1 MNLTLEFDDHYVL
14 SPTIRFHRGDIDYA
28 VNRMGEK
35 GTPVA
40 QGFEYNSGSNE
51 IFLTPEQI
59 VEFNRAALA
68 RGA

>member
-1 MNLTLEFDDHYVL
+1 MYLTLEFEDHYVL

-28 VNRMGEK
+28 VNRLGEK
-35 GTPVA
+35 GTPVE
-40 QGFEYNSGSNE
+40 QGFEYNSGSNAV
-51 IFLTPEQI
+51 FLTPDEI

>member
-14 SPTIRFHRGDIDYA
+14 SPTIRFHRGDLDYA
-28 VNRMGEK
+28 VNRLGEK

>member
-1 MNLTLEFDDHYVL
+1 MYLTLEFDDHYVL
-14 SPTIRFHRGDIDYA
+14 SPTIRFHRGDLDYA
-28 VNRMGEK
+28 VNRLGEK

-51 IFLTPEQI
+51 IFLTPEEI